1 MRDLA
6 SIVTIKTKNKMFE
19 KDKVCVVTFEELGY
33 EAIVPVEHNVG
44 DKMVFIQEGSILPV
58 CERWEFLRKRCYNAS
73 VDGFVIRPMTMG
85 KKANE
90 DGTDSGERVK
100 SWGLAV
106 TLEEAG
112 LNPNLKAGTDVTDLL
127 EIRKYE
133 STADA
138 SPRKSKLPKFIR
150 FCLKH
155 KLLRWIARIY
165 MSKPNTQS
173 DFPTDIISKS
183 DETTIQNYSKV
194 IEQFPGKKAFITCK
208 MEGQSATFSLD
219 PKTKKFFVCSRNN
232 RYNKRVQAS
241 EPFYKTAEIY
251 DIENK
256 LRAYKEET
264 GIILVL
270 QGEQCGPS
278 IQNNIYNFENNR
290 FFIYRMKG
298 LVDKKWVEYPYD
310 KMLEIAK
317 HLGLELVPLFEVV
330 EDMSK
335 YNSVDSLVKLAET
348 AAWLPNNFVLKNPQG
363 KMWKNYLQ
371 HEGIVVKSI
380 DYNKE
385 LGTGFSFKVKNIAY
399 QEKELSEIAGIAR
412 NLK

>member
-6 SIVTIKTKNKMFE
+6 S
-19 KDKVCVVTFEELGY
+19 VVTVATVGKMYQKDLIQVATFKENGY
-33 EAIVPVEHNVG
+33 EVVVPKSVKVG
-44 DKMVFIQEGSILPV
+44 DRLVFIQEGSILPV
-58 CERWEFLRKRCYNAS
+58 DERWEFLRKRCYNAS
-73 VDGFVIRPMTMG
+73 VDGFVIKPMTLG
-85 KKANE
+85 AK
-90 DGTDSGERVK
+90 DSNGEKGERVK

-127 EIRKYE
+127 KIRKYE
-133 STADA
+133 SALDA

-173 DFPTDIISKS
+173 DFPIDIISKS

-219 PKTKKFFVCSRNN
+219 PKTNKFFVCSRNN

-348 AAWLPNNFVLKNPQG
+348 AYWTPNNFVLKNPQG

>member
-1 MRDLA
+1 
-6 SIVTIKTKNKMFE
+6 
-19 KDKVCVVTFEELGY
+19 
-33 EAIVPVEHNVG
+33 
-44 DKMVFIQEGSILPV
+44 
-58 CERWEFLRKRCYNAS
+58 
-73 VDGFVIRPMTMG
+73 
-85 KKANE
+85 
-90 DGTDSGERVK
+90 
-100 SWGLAV
+100 
-106 TLEEAG
+106 
-112 LNPNLKAGTDVTDLL
+112 
-127 EIRKYE
+127 
-133 STADA
+133 
-138 SPRKSKLPKFIR
+138 
-150 FCLKH
+150 
-155 KLLRWIARIY
+155 

-219 PKTKKFFVCSRNN
+219 PKTNKFFVCSRNN

>member
-6 SIVTIKTKNKMFE
+6 SIVTVATVGKMYQ
-19 KDKVCVVTFEELGY
+19 KDLIQVATFKENGY
-33 EAIVPVEHNVG
+33 EVVVPVSVKVG
-44 DKMVFIQEGSILPV
+44 DRLVFIQEGSVLPV
-58 CERWEFLRKRCYNAS
+58 CERWEFLRKRCYNQS
-73 VDGFVIRPMTMG
+73 VDGFVIKPMTLG
-85 KKANE
+85 AKDFNGE
-90 DGTDSGERVK
+90 EGERVK

-127 EIRKYE
+127 KIRKYE
-133 STADA
+133 SATDA
-138 SPRKSKLPKFIR
+138 SPRKSKLSKYIR
-150 FCLKH
+150 FCLK
-155 KLLRWIARIY
+155 IARLY
-165 MSKPNTQS
+165 TNKPTQS

-183 DETTIQNYSKV
+183 DETTIQNYKGV

-256 LRAYKEET
+256 LIAYKEKT

-310 KMLEIAK
+310 KMSEIAK
-317 HLGLELVPLFEVV
+317 QLGLEVVPLFEVV

-335 YNSVDSLVKLAET
+335 YNSVSSLVKLAET
-348 AAWLPNNFVLKNPQG
+348 ASWLPNNLVVKNPQG

-385 LGTGFSFKVKNIAY
+385 LGTGFSFKVKNISY
-399 QEKELSEIAGIAR
+399 QEKELSEIAETAR
-412 NLK
+412 KMSQDK